1 MEIPIYQ
8 IDAFTDR
15 VFGGNPAAVCPIDG
29 WLPEATMQAIA
40 EENNLAETAFFVPQG
55 EGWAIRWFTP
65 AAEVDLAGHPTLAT
79 AFVIF
84 ETLEPGRTEARFTTR
99 IGDTLTVTRGEDGVL
114 WMDFPARPPV
124 PRDIGDVAA
133 AIGTEPEA
141 VLAARDGFAV
151 LPDRAA
157 VAAIEPNMARIAALD
172 CMGLIVTAPGD
183 DCDFVTR
190 FFAPGVGVPEDP
202 VTGSAHCTSIPYWA
216 ERLDKAEL
224 FARQISRR
232 GGEIHCVHHG
242 DRVAIGGRAA
252 AYMTGTVTL

>member
-1 MEIPIYQ
+1 MDIRLYQ

-15 VFGGNPAAVCPIDG
+15 VFGGNPAAVCPLEE
-29 WLPEATMQAIA
+29 WLPDATMQAIA
-40 EENNLAETAFFVPQG
+40 EENNLAETAFFLREG
-55 EGWAIRWFTP
+55 DGWAIRWFTP
-65 AAEVDLAGHPTLAT
+65 TDEIDLAGHPTLAT

-84 ETLEPGRTEARFTTR
+84 ESIDRGTNEARFTTKL
-99 IGDTLTVTRGEDGVL
+99 GDTLFVTRGGDGVL

-157 VAAIEPNMARIAALD
+157 VAAVVPDMARIAALD

-183 DCDFVTR
+183 DCDFVSR

-216 ERLDKAEL
+216 DRLGKREL

-232 GGEIHCVHHG
+232 GGEVHCVHRG
-242 DRVAIGGRAA
+242 DRVDIGGRAIR
-252 AYMTGTVTL
+252 YMTGTVTL